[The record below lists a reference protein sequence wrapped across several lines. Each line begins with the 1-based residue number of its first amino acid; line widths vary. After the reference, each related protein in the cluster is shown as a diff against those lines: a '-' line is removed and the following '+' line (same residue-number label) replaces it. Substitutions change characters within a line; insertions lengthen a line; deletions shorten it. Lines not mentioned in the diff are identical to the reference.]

1 MATRCNSR
9 INKKVGRCF
18 RPAFCYGAA
27 GKPNLMFRHRIRSYT
42 PEYCAQL
49 MMPLHH
55 NNARASGEDLN
66 AYFRKVNQILVEKG
80 SPARAFNPEPYKW
93 YTVNLSLLAEND

>member
-1 MATRCNSR
+1 
-9 INKKVGRCF
+9 
-18 RPAFCYGAA
+18 
-27 GKPNLMFRHRIRSYT
+27 
-42 PEYCAQL
+42 

-66 AYFRKVNQILVEKG
+66 VYFKKVNEILAEKG

-93 YTVNLSLLAEND
+93 YTINLSILAE